1 MKIKS
6 VAMLSIA
13 LAVCMLGGCAENT
26 KHEIVVV
33 STPGE
38 LSSSESSEAVS
49 SLNSNEKSSS
59 SIGSINTTSGSSI
72 VSEPAVSVTKPQV
85 SVVIPQI
92 SSSEIQESTKPEET
106 FSSNVVSS
114 SKEEPAVSSSSS
126 AKPPIVTSSS
136 SVFSSSDNSP
146 VTPSFPIGTNSYQA
160 LNYSEVKG
168 IWISYLELSGLV
180 SDSESSFRNS
190 IGKVYDN
197 CVSLGINTVV
207 VHVRSH
213 GDAYYNSSLFPRT
226 KYLGGNYDPLSVMI
240 DEAHKRGL
248 SFQAWINPLRGCSVS
263 DIGREAGY
271 PMYEW
276 AGNEK
281 QIVSYNGYY
290 YLNPAYDEVIDL
302 IAKGASEIVSK
313 YNVDGLHID
322 DYFYPT
328 TEEWFDSEA
337 YSNSSYSSLSDF
349 RFANCDKLVSSLYS
363 AVKSANNTALFG
375 VSPQGNVQNNYSY
388 MYADVEKWCSESGY
402 LDYIMPQI
410 YFGFKNSYQP
420 FSDVVTQWDAIA
432 AKGNVPLIVGL
443 SPAKIGREDTWGG
456 DGKYEWINDKEIL
469 KRQFIESSEQKSY
482 GGICLYSYNSI
493 FNADSD
499 TESQMNDEVSAL
511 KAVLQ

>member
-1 MKIKS
+1 M
-6 VAMLSIA
+6 
-13 LAVCMLGGCAENT
+13 
-26 KHEIVVV
+26 
-33 STPGE
+33 
-38 LSSSESSEAVS
+38 
-49 SLNSNEKSSS
+49 
-59 SIGSINTTSGSSI
+59 
-72 VSEPAVSVTKPQV
+72 
-85 SVVIPQI
+85 
-92 SSSEIQESTKPEET
+92 
-106 FSSNVVSS
+106 
-114 SKEEPAVSSSSS
+114 
-126 AKPPIVTSSS
+126 
-136 SVFSSSDNSP
+136 
-146 VTPSFPIGTNSYQA
+146 
-160 LNYSEVKG
+160 
-168 IWISYLELSGLV
+168 
-180 SDSESSFRNS
+180 
-190 IGKVYDN
+190 
-197 CVSLGINTVV
+197 
-207 VHVRSH
+207 
-213 GDAYYNSSLFPRT
+213 
-226 KYLGGNYDPLSVMI
+226 
-240 DEAHKRGL
+240 
-248 SFQAWINPLRGCSVS
+248 RGCSVS

-443 SPAKIGREDTWGG
+443 SPAKIGSEDTWGG

-469 KRQFIESSEQKSY
+469 KRQLIESSEQKSY